1 MNATPEATVILT
13 KTRELCETIIGQ
25 PEFRAIRLR
34 IETFLGDNAAQ
45 MRYQSVVEKGDALQH
60 QQRMGM
66 PLDGEAVAAFE
77 KERDQLL
84 QDPVAKA
91 FLDAQQEMHRIQ
103 ESVMQYVGK
112 TFELGR
118 VPAPEDFDSGS
129 CGPSCG
135 CDH

>member
-25 PEFRAIRLR
+25 PEFRSIRLR
-34 IETFLGDNAAQ
+34 IEAFLGDNAAQ
-45 MRYQSVVEKGDALQH
+45 TRYQSVVEKGDALQH
-60 QQRMGM
+60 QQRMGL
-66 PLDGEAVAAFE
+66 PLDGEVVSAFE

-84 QDPVAKA
+84 QDPVARA

>member
-1 MNATPEATVILT
+1 MNATPETTVILT
-13 KTRELCETIIGQ
+13 KTRELCETIAGA
-25 PEFRAIRLR
+25 PEFRSIRLR
-34 IETFLGDNAAQ
+34 IETFMGDTGAQ
-45 MRYQSVVEKGDALQH
+45 MRYQSVVEKGDALQQ
-60 QQRMGM
+60 QQRMGV
-66 PLDGEAVAAFE
+66 PLDGETVAAFE
-77 KERDQLL
+77 QERDQLF

-118 VPAPEDFDSGS
+118 VPAPEDFDSGN